1 MIRSVRVIRDIPIFR
16 HVLSRVAKKGTDIT
30 GNSGKDFLDKHIH
43 TFNIESR
50 IKVQNRINNKQ

>member
-1 MIRSVRVIRDIPIFR
+1 MIRSVRVIQDIPIFR

-43 TFNIESR
+43 TFNIE
-50 IKVQNRINNKQ
+50 